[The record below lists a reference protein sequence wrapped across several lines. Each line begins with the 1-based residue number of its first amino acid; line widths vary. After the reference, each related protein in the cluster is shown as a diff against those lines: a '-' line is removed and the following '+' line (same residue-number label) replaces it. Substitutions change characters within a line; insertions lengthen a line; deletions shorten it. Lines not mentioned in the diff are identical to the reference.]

1 MDCLKFLQSY
11 DFYKEKWY
19 HYWHGLCGVNGV
31 RTLANSTLAS
41 VDVTDFSREFRA
53 RSKKI
58 WTWVSRGVI
67 DPIYFGGVKMAKL
80 TKEEVKHVAHLARLA
95 ITEEEAEKFA
105 DQLGKITDF
114 AEQLNELDTTNVEPT
129 SHVLPLVNVLREDV
143 AKEGLP
149 REKVMLNVKEQEAG
163 QIKVP
168 SIMD

>member
-1 MDCLKFLQSY
+1 
-11 DFYKEKWY
+11 
-19 HYWHGLCGVNGV
+19 
-31 RTLANSTLAS
+31 
-41 VDVTDFSREFRA
+41 
-53 RSKKI
+53 
-58 WTWVSRGVI
+58 
-67 DPIYFGGVKMAKL
+67 MAKL
-80 TKEEVKHVAHLARLA
+80 SKEEVKHVANLARLA

-105 DQLGKITDF
+105 EQLGKITDF

-168 SIMD
+168 SIME